1 MGVYS
6 HSSRC
11 RSCNNSTRNNL
22 VLKKKTWME
31 KKGRARCECGNLS
44 KRIKIFLAPKRYSY
58 SQVKKM
64 TNPFNVKLGQGGFGS
79 VYRGELNNGNLV
91 VVKVLNELKGNGK
104 DFVNEV
110 ASVGT
115 TSHVNIVSLV
125 GFCLEGHRR
134 ALIYEFMS
142 NGSLDKFIYSQNS
155 SSNSHLG
162 WEKLH

>member
-1 MGVYS
+1 
-6 HSSRC
+6 
-11 RSCNNSTRNNL
+11 
-22 VLKKKTWME
+22 
-31 KKGRARCECGNLS
+31 
-44 KRIKIFLAPKRYSY
+44 
-58 SQVKKM
+58 M
-64 TNPFNVKLGQGGFGS
+64 TNSFNVKLGQGGFGS

-91 VVKVLNELKGNGK
+91 AVKVLNELKGNGK

-134 ALIYEFMS
+134 ALIYEFMP

-162 WEKLH
+162 WEKLHQIAIGIARGLEYLHRG